1 MKKMFKTAAVLA
13 ALLAMTNFIACS
25 SGDDDNNEPSSGTG
39 TESSTTGGDS
49 SSSDSGSSSGSGSES
64 SGTDS
69 GSSGDSSSTGGDSS
83 TTTTYANTYWVQ
95 EDDVDED
102 EGTTTTTK
110 AYSYIFLTS
119 ETEGSYYYA
128 TFPSGTVT
136 TTTVEGTYSAA
147 ESFTYAVSGTT
158 ITGTLN
164 ESAITGTIASDGSS
178 ITLNMPVSA
187 TETTAIKFNKASAA
201 PEKPVITITTSG
213 STGGETTLSNYTL
226 DLSSFPESVAASSS
240 KIDDTV
246 TVYASASTKK
256 IQGKTTYVQMTGG
269 KAVTTS
275 GSEYGLALTLEAN
288 ATVTITALSK
298 ESKTACQW
306 MMLGMNGET
315 DVTST
320 GTPAV
325 ANAKSDVTTTA
336 PATLTFENVPA
347 GTYMLGAKSDG
358 GYLCSLTITY

>member
-25 SGDDDNNEPSSGTG
+25 SGDDDNSEPSSG

-213 STGGETTLSNYTL
+213 SSAT
-226 DLSSFPESVAASSS
+226 
-240 KIDDTV
+240 KIN
-246 TVYASASTKK
+246 
-256 IQGKTTYVQMTGG
+256 
-269 KAVTTS
+269 
-275 GSEYGLALTLEAN
+275 LTQN
-288 ATVTITALSK
+288 ITALAFDTTTAGLTDTAEATKNGLYMIRASTTILDVLAPTKDNKAFWYTDKNRSK
-298 ESKTACQW
+298 ISALQLNSEGELKFTLSGSATVKIKFLSTGDSNTSAITVNGEQKSVTGKTATEYTW
-306 MMLGMNGET
+306 AITAGG
-315 DVTST
+315 DYSISST
-320 GTPAV
+320 GTS
-325 ANAKSDVTTTA
+325 NARITA
-336 PATLTFENVPA
+336 ISIVE
-347 GTYMLGAKSDG
+347 D
-358 GYLCSLTITY
+358 